1 MNSKVLFIVPFI
13 FSSIFFAN
21 VFAEEQVP
29 GMVMIVEGDPFY
41 FSEGGLG
48 PSILKY
54 FERPLDPYLV
64 PGLTNEQSSF
74 EEIKDAYNENTKD
87 KTQKNNC
94 PR

>member
-1 MNSKVLFIVPFI
+1 MNSKVLFLVPFL
-13 FSSIFFAN
+13 FSSIFIAN

-29 GMVMIVEGDPFY
+29 GWVMIVEGNPFY

-64 PGLTNEQSSF
+64 PGLTNEQSTF
-74 EEIKDAYNENTKD
+74 EEIKDAYNKNTKD
-87 KTQKNNC
+87 KRTK
-94 PR
+94 